1 MKKTLFFSL
10 ALLLFTAACKKENE
24 DTTTE
29 NQTSTTDS
37 TVTTGSTGSTSTGN
51 TTTPVTYPST
61 YVVINND
68 TMWMVSK
75 TQLND
80 PYKFR
85 YQINFGTKS
94 QLSQNAAEVGQ
105 NSTIGF
111 VMSYEKK
118 PVNSG
123 TFNYTSSRFSIDTTQ
138 VNYYVSFFLN
148 TGYSIENKNYLSP
161 DNGTLNLSLNSG
173 ELDADFGTVILSNEA
188 DTTQKLT
195 LHGIL
200 DFKW

>member
-94 QLSQNAAEVGQ
+94 QLSQNVAEVGQ

-111 VMSYEKK
+111 GLSFIKK
-118 PVNSG
+118 PVDSG
-123 TFNYTSSRFSIDTTQ
+123 SFNYTSSRSSIDTTQ
-138 VNYYVSFFLN
+138 VNLYVSFFLN
-148 TGYSIENKNYLSP
+148 TGYSIENENYLSP
-161 DNGTLNLSLNSG
+161 DNGALNLTLNAG

>member
-1 MKKTLFFSL
+1 MRKTLFFSI
-10 ALLLFTAACKKENE
+10 ALLVFTVACKKDDEN
-24 DTTTE
+24 TTTE
-29 NQTSTTDS
+29 NPTTTTDS
-37 TVTTGSTGSTSTGN
+37 TGTTGSTTSTGN
-51 TTTPVTYPST
+51 TTTTAVTYPST
-61 YVVINND
+61 YVVLNND

-118 PVNSG
+118 PVNSAG
-123 TFNYTSSRFSIDTTQ
+123 FNYTSSRFSIDTTQ
-138 VNYYVSFFLN
+138 VNLYVSFFLN
-148 TGYSIENKNYLSP
+148 TGYSIENENYLSP
-161 DNGTLNLSLNSG
+161 DNGTFNLILNAG
-173 ELDADFGTVILSNEA
+173 ELDADLGTVILSNEA
-188 DTTQKLT
+188 DTTQKLS
-195 LHGIL
+195 LNGVL